1 VDIYFLRH
9 APAIQRGIA
18 EFPNDDRPL
27 TEEGIQKMRKGA
39 RGVRALVQH
48 VDLVCSS
55 PLVRA
60 LDTAK
65 IAAEAL
71 GHPGPVLQCPQLLP
85 DAGFREFVALLEDN
99 PGNESVLAVGHEP
112 NLGRTIS
119 TLLGSPRPMIE
130 LKKGGLC
137 RIRVDGPPVSGSG
150 TLIFHLTPK
159 QLRLMA

>member
-1 VDIYFLRH
+1 MDIHFLRH

-27 TEEGIQKMRKGA
+27 TEEGIQKMKKGA
-39 RGVRALVQH
+39 RGLRALVPH
-48 VDLVCSS
+48 VDLICSS

-71 GHPGPVLQCPQLLP
+71 GHSAPIQQCPQLLP
-85 DAGFREFVALLEDN
+85 DAGFRDFVALMEEN
-99 PGNESVLAVGHEP
+99 PGNESVLVVGHEP
-112 NLGRTIS
+112 NLGKTIS
-119 TLLGSPRPMIE
+119 TLLGSTRPMIE

-137 RIRVDGPPVSGSG
+137 TIRVDGPPASGSG
-150 TLIFHLTPK
+150 TLLYHLTPK
-159 QLRLMA
+159 QLRLHA